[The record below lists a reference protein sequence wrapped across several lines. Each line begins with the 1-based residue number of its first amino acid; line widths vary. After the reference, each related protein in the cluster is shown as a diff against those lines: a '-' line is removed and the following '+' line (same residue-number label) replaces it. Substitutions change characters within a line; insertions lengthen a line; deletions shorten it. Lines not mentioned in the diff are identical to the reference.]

1 VSGDIKDHQDGTFS
15 QTVQSDPNSAA
26 SPGGA
31 AAESGAPPVTLG
43 EPLLLL
49 FSYSVKFVC
58 GRQQECPCGC
68 APVVPGLYA
77 TEINIHNHN
86 SAAAPLIKL
95 VIPLVLAG
103 AVIGREPKI
112 GGFKAFD
119 RIDLPPHSA
128 TMDDCCRISEL
139 LLGAPAPATAALAIG
154 ILEIIS
160 LRELSVSA
168 VYTVS
173 NPLSGSVDID
183 VKQIATRFVPLG
195 TAAADATHDLRKMFA
210 SKPQ

>member
-1 VSGDIKDHQDGTFS
+1 MSGEFEDH
-15 QTVQSDPNSAA
+15 SAVP
-26 SPGGA
+26 PGVA
-31 AAESGAPPVTLG
+31 AAESGAPPITLA
-43 EPLLLL
+43 ELPLVL

-58 GRQQECPCGC
+58 GRHEECPCGC

-77 TEINIHNHN
+77 TEIDIHNHN
-86 SAAAPLIKL
+86 GAAAPLIKFF
-95 VIPLVLAG
+95 IPLVLG
-103 AVIGREPKI
+103 GVVIGREPKI
-112 GGFKAFD
+112 GSVKAFD
-119 RIDLPPHSA
+119 RIDLPAHSA

-139 LLGAPAPATAALAIG
+139 LLGAPAPASAALAIG

-173 NPLSGSVDID
+173 NPLSGSADID
-183 VKQIATRFVPLG
+183 VKQIATRRLPLG
-195 TAAADATHDLRKMFA
+195 AAAADATHDLRKMFA

>member
-1 VSGDIKDHQDGTFS
+1 
-15 QTVQSDPNSAA
+15 VQPDPNSAA
-26 SPGGA
+26 PPGV
-31 AAESGAPPVTLG
+31 AESGAPPGTLA
-43 EPLLLL
+43 ELPLVL
-49 FSYSVKFVC
+49 FCYSVKFVC
-58 GRQQECPCGC
+58 GRQEECPCGC

-86 SAAAPLIKL
+86 GAAAPLIKFF
-95 VIPLVLAG
+95 IPLVLGG
-103 AVIGREPKI
+103 AVTGREPRT
-112 GGFKAFD
+112 GSVKAFD

-139 LLGAPAPATAALAIG
+139 LLGAPAPATAALSIG

-183 VKQIATRFVPLG
+183 VKQIATRLLPLG
-195 TAAADATHDLRKMFA
+195 AAAADATGELRKMFA
-210 SKPQ
+210 AKPQ

>member
-1 VSGDIKDHQDGTFS
+1 MSGDIKDHRDGAFS
-15 QTVQSDPNSAA
+15 QTAQSDPNSAVP
-26 SPGGA
+26 PGVA
-31 AAESGAPPVTLG
+31 AAESGAPPVPLG
-43 EPLLLL
+43 ELPLVL

-58 GRQQECPCGC
+58 GRQEESPCGC

-86 SAAAPLIKL
+86 GAAARVVKFF
-95 VIPLVLAG
+95 IPLVLG
-103 AVIGREPKI
+103 GVVIGREPKTVLA
-112 GGFKAFD
+112 KTFD
-119 RIDLPPHSA
+119 LIDLPPHSA

-139 LLGAPAPATAALAIG
+139 LLGAPAPAAAALSIG

-160 LRELSVSA
+160 FRELSVSA

-195 TAAADATHDLRKMFA
+195 TAAANDTRDLRKMFA
-210 SKPQ
+210 SRPQ

>member
-1 VSGDIKDHQDGTFS
+1 VSGDIRDPRDGTFS
-15 QTVQSDPNSAA
+15 QTAQSDPNSAVP
-26 SPGGA
+26 PGV
-31 AAESGAPPVTLG
+31 AESAAPPGTLA
-43 EPLLLL
+43 ELPLVL

-58 GRQQECPCGC
+58 GRWEECPCGC

-86 SAAAPLIKL
+86 GAAAPLIKFF
-95 VIPLVLAG
+95 IPLVLGG
-103 AVIGREPKI
+103 AVIGREP
-112 GGFKAFD
+112 GTGSAKAFD
-119 RIDLPPHSA
+119 RIDLPAHSA

-139 LLGAPAPATAALAIG
+139 LLGAPAPATAALSIG

-183 VKQIATRFVPLG
+183 VKQIATRLLPLSA
-195 TAAADATHDLRKMFA
+195 AAADATGELRKMFA
-210 SKPQ
+210 AKPQ